1 MAVPTDPGGMTTRK
15 RRHIDVC
22 LDDRVAYSGV
32 TTGLERY
39 CLPYNALTQTSLAHI
54 DLSTEFLG
62 ASLRAPILIGAMT
75 GGAELSGTINRNLA
89 AAAQRLGVGM
99 MLGSQRIML
108 DSALGEEAASSF
120 TVRGV
125 APDVL
130 LFGNIGLSQ
139 LTVAAVD
146 DISNALKRV
155 GADVLAV
162 HANPLQEAVQRNGD
176 SDFAGSIDR
185 LREVAGAL
193 EYPVLLKEVGHG
205 IGASA
210 VAELT
215 GPSGEP
221 PVAAIDVAGAG
232 GTSWSRVEQLV
243 RVRRAA
249 LSRLS
254 RLGDTHS
261 TGDRGGAGGAAHY
274 PAGHLRRYS
283 HRHGRGQSAGVGRRR
298 GRDRA
303 SAARCGDRLFW
314 RRNRLAAAVH
324 RRAGNL
330 PARCRGGRSSGPARY
345 RRDTDAVSTGDWR
358 PQLRRVNQAGSVCFV
373 GLLFTVARAV
383 VDLACCATSSLSNFD
398 IAAII
403 AVNTR

>member
-62 ASLRAPILIGAMT
+62 ASLQAPILIGAMT

-108 DSALGEEAASSF
+108 DSALGEEAASTF
-120 TVRGV
+120 TVRDV

-139 LTVAAVD
+139 LTVAAVE

-162 HANPLQEAVQRNGD
+162 HTNPLQEAVQRNGD

-243 RVRRAA
+243 RYGELRYPDLADWGIPTAQAIVEVRGALPTIPLVASGGIRTGMDAA
-249 LSRLS
+249 KALA
-254 RLGDTHS
+254 LGADVV
-261 TGDRGGAGGAAHY
+261 AI
-274 PAGHLRRYS
+274 
-283 HRHGRGQSAGVGRRR
+283 
-298 GRDRA
+298 
-303 SAARCGDRLFW
+303 ARPL
-314 RRNRLAAAVH
+314 LAAAIE
-324 RRAGNL
+324 
-330 PARCRGGRSSGPARY
+330 SSGAVIDWLQRFIDELGICLHGAGAADL
-345 RRDTDAVSTGDWR
+345 RALRDIGVT
-358 PQLRRVNQAGSVCFV
+358 PMP
-373 GLLFTVARAV
+373 
-383 VDLACCATSSLSNFD
+383 
-398 IAAII
+398 
-403 AVNTR
+403 